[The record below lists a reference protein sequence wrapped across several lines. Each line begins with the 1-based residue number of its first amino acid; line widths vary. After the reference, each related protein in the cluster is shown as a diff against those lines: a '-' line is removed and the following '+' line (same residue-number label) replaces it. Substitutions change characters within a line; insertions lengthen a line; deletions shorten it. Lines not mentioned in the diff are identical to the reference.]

1 MAIFVGRDLGRDD
14 EMMMSI
20 SGVLTEK
27 VIGVAKAPGH
37 FIWPIL

>member
-1 MAIFVGRDLGRDD
+1 LAIFVGCDH

-20 SGVLTEK
+20 SGLLTEK

-37 FIWPIL
+37 FIWPILLENI